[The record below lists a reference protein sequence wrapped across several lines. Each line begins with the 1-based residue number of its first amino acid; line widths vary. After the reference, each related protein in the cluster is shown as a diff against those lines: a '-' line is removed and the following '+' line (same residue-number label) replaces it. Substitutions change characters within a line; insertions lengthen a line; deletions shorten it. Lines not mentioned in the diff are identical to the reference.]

1 MINSKKLQ
9 NRKIWEMN
17 FDIPI
22 VFIGILLYNQFHALS
37 HPALK
42 NFERGGLN
50 ERV

>member
-1 MINSKKLQ
+1 MIAD
-9 NRKIWEMN
+9 
-17 FDIPI
+17 FPI
-22 VFIGILLYNQFHALS
+22 VFIGILLYNQFHTLY